1 MPSLTSCLGC
11 KVYQAKLL
19 ACNNNHRVC
28 CQQRHLELSLVSTGY
43 MIASVLVRVLGL
55 SLHKAVGVFAQHRPA
70 GIYKDEYIK
79 ALYKYYH
86 EPL

>member
-1 MPSLTSCLGC
+1 M
-11 KVYQAKLL
+11 L
-19 ACNNNHRVC
+19 ACKSFHMVR
-28 CQQRHLELSLVSTGY
+28 CQKRPSELSLVSTGY

-55 SLHKAVGVFAQHRPA
+55 SLHKAVGIFAQHRPA
-70 GIYKDEYIK
+70 GIYKDEYIR